1 MTAGNVVV
9 VCGGAGCVRVG
20 WGGGGGGGGGG
31 GEKDGKEV
39 EGEEKE
45 LVPIGSGG

>member
-9 VCGGAGCVRVG
+9 VCGGAGCVRV
-20 WGGGGGGGGGG
+20 WGGGGG